1 MQVPWW
7 VHSDWAPQAGP
18 WALLVQGFV
27 MMDFRPVLAPRH
39 LRRSFQPQ
47 LGTLYGQDSASHHC
61 VWPPLRVGSQHM
73 KRTLYDGLDWGLKVR
88 QQLPQTHFHMFK
100 SMSSSKFT
108 ELCNYWYY
116 HNPILE
122 NCHLPKRTP
131 HACWQLIAFPQ
142 LAPGQCV
149 CCVSFSSPLS
159 CALSLFPSIH
169 WTEGSPT
176 FPSKRQCLYHQP
188 SCRGW
193 TQMHT
198 CMYPHTCT
206 RTHTHTHTHTT
217 QGTM

>member
-149 CCVSFSSPLS
+149 CCVSFSSPS
-159 CALSLFPSIH
+159 PGPSVYFPVYTEQRGHPRFPAKDSAYTISHLVEAGHKCIH
-169 WTEGSPT
+169 VCT
-176 FPSKRQCLYHQP
+176 
-188 SCRGW
+188 
-193 TQMHT
+193 HT
-198 CMYPHTCT
+198 HAHA
-206 RTHTHTHTHTT
+206 RTHTHTHTT